1 MNLDVT
7 FRNLSPRDEVRRRGE
22 ALYGKLE
29 RFLDPAAGGHMIVSV
44 EHHTAIVEVIV
55 GTRGQVFKAEERNED
70 MRTAMDK
77 SFHNV
82 EEQLRRFKDKR
93 TQRRPRA
100 AAAETGFV
108 TEPAEAEA
116 DDEVEVDV

>member
-22 ALYGKLE
+22 ALYSKLE
-29 RFLDPAAGGHMIVSV
+29 RFLDPAADGHMIVSV
-44 EHHTAIVEVIV
+44 EQHTAIVEVVV

-93 TQRRPRA
+93 TQRRPRGTGD
-100 AAAETGFV
+100 ETGFV
-108 TEPAEAEA
+108 VDAG
-116 DDEVEVDV
+116 DDEPEA